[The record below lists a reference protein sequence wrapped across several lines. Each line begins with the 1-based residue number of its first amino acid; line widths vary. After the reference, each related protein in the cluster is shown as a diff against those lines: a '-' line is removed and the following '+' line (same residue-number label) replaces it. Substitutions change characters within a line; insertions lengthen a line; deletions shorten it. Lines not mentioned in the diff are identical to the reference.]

1 MNDRLIRHE
10 SGYYVRRPQAEP
22 ETATVPFEETP
33 LGIVVCVAILLS
45 LFIGIP
51 FLVWLVSA

>member
-1 MNDRLIRHE
+1 MTDRLIRH
-10 SGYYVRRPQAEP
+10 GNYVIRRPQAEP

-33 LGIVVCVAILLS
+33 LGIVVSVAILLT

-51 FLVWLVSA
+51 FLVWLVTA